1 MTAKFEIVTTHG
13 AVVDIPLN
21 RLKKSSK
28 NVRKVAHTDADV
40 EARAA
45 SIGAKGMIQPPVV
58 EPEFSDEGQPT
69 GYYLVTAGESRRLA
83 LCLRA
88 KRKEI
93 RKTEP
98 VRCVIDTAND
108 PSEISLDENINR
120 TNLHP
125 ADQFEAFKRL
135 AENNGWGA
143 EEIAARFGVT
153 AHVVR
158 QRMRLGAVSP
168 KLIALYREDDLTLD
182 QLMAFGVTDD
192 HARQEQ
198 VFESL
203 SPFQRGAHVIRRAMT
218 EAKVHADDRRARFI
232 GFEAYDAAGGAILRD
247 LFVEDYGGWFE
258 DVPLLDRMV
267 AEKLEDLGE
276 QVRAEGWKWVE
287 VHTDFPHSH
296 ALRRVYAH
304 RVERSPEETAQIAAL
319 TEEYDGLVEQWA
331 EVEDLPP
338 EIDARLKEIDA
349 ALDAFGDAEAYDPED
364 VSRGGAYVY
373 LGHDGEACIERGFI
387 RPEDER
393 PAPEP
398 EAESGEVIADGEGV
412 LDDGEGGATDEEEP
426 DGLTPLSD
434 RLVLDLTAYRTAGL
448 REALGRQPEVAL
460 VAVVHAFALR
470 AFYPLS
476 AQPTCLEVKT
486 VSAGLGV
493 HASGLDDSR
502 ASRAV
507 SERHADW
514 AKRLP
519 DGAGELWPHLNA
531 LGGGELLD
539 LLAHCA
545 SLTVNALRM
554 PWERKPAVWGHA
566 DVLASAVSLDMTT
579 TWAPT
584 RDTYLGRVT
593 KARIAEAVREGVSPE
608 AAERLDGLKKTEM
621 VEAAEQLLKSTGW
634 LPPLLRTGSRSCSE
648 PEVVE
653 PGQGEVSAGRDGEVA
668 PQAESFAAE

>member
-58 EPEFSDEGQPT
+58 EPEFGEEGQPT

-98 VRCVIDTAND
+98 VRCVIDTVND

-120 TNLHP
+120 TDLHP
-125 ADQFEAFKRL
+125 ADQFEAFKTL
-135 AENNGWGA
+135 ADEKGWGA

-153 AHVVR
+153 PHVVR

-168 KLIALYREDDLTLD
+168 KLIGLYRQDELTLD

-198 VFESL
+198 VFETL

-258 DVPLLDRMV
+258 DVALLDRMV

-296 ALRRVYAH
+296 ALRRVYAR
-304 RVERSPEETAQIAAL
+304 RVERSPEETAQIGAL

-338 EIDARLKEIDA
+338 EIDTRLKEIDA
-349 ALDAFGDAEAYDPED
+349 VLDAFGDAEAYDPDD

-393 PAPEP
+393 AAPEP

-412 LDDGEGGATDEEEP
+412 VSDEGEATDEEEP

-460 VAVVHAFALR
+460 VAVIHAFALR

-493 HASGLDDSR
+493 HAFGLDDSL
-502 ASRAV
+502 AGRAV

-519 DGAGELWPHLNA
+519 DGAGELWAYLNA

-584 RDTYLGRVT
+584 RDAYLDRVT

-608 AAERLDGLKKTEM
+608 AAERLDGLKKAEM
-621 VEAAEQLLKSTGW
+621 AEAAEQLLKPTGW
-634 LPPLLRTGSRSCSE
+634 LPPLLRTAPRDLSE
-648 PEVVE
+648 PED
-653 PGQGEVSAGRDGEVA
+653 PDGDGDAAGDATPKEA
-668 PQAESFAAE
+668 AAEQSFAAE